1 MTPLG
6 ALRDLVADAGF
17 DLSVL
22 ARAGILGPDRPDRA
36 IRAVAALV
44 AGGQTLPTALR
55 VATIKHPERTLIEDR
70 DGSLTYSEVDRRVS
84 AIASGLIAEGLGPG
98 HSVAIL
104 CRNGRGL
111 VEAVLGVAR
120 AGLDVVLLNTMF
132 SGPQVQ
138 DVIEEEGVSALV
150 FDPEFE
156 ESAAGPEGIELSI
169 VTGRD
174 PPGDRFAWLDSLAN
188 GPATPE

>member
-132 SGPQVQ
+132 SGPRMPARARTERSKPASATRSRSAPRG
-138 DVIEEEGVSALV
+138 VI
-150 FDPEFE
+150 
-156 ESAAGPEGIELSI
+156 
-169 VTGRD
+169 
-174 PPGDRFAWLDSLAN
+174 PPLRF
-188 GPATPE
+188 